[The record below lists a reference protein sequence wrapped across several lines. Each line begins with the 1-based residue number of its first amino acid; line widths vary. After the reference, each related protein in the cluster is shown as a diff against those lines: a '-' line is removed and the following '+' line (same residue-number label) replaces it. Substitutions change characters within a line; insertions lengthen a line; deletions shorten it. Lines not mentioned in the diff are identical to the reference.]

1 MNKILAIS
9 LVFFL
14 VGCGSIRFVGEP
26 LVVNPLLK
34 TKTVPLTED
43 QKKQWHLL
51 DLEKDSIPGTS
62 VLRAYKQ
69 LLQNKS
75 GERIIVAI
83 IDSGVDTSHSCLEDV
98 VWVNE
103 DEIENNGIDDDKNGF
118 VDDRHG
124 WNFLGSSD
132 KENMEYV
139 RLMKIT
145 DPSTEEF
152 NVYASFLNEDKSNV
166 SSELLQINALLER
179 IKNADSV
186 LSTYLGTKDYSL
198 QQAKDISPKS
208 PAIIDAIRMKEF
220 LIKANILVADVEEYL
235 EYLETRMN
243 FHFNIDFE
251 GRLVVGDNPN
261 DLEDRHYGDA
271 NVVGPSLKSAE
282 HGTHVAGIIAGVCGQ
297 KSIFQGVAQNLELM
311 IIRAVPDGDEYDKDV
326 ALAIRYAVDNGARV
340 INTSFGKDFSPHQ
353 EWVFDALRYAESKDV
368 LIVNAAGNDNKNI
381 DFGASPS
388 YPTDQIEG
396 VEFINNFLTV
406 GATDSVYSSNQ
417 VASFSNFGASAVDIF
432 APGSKIYSTVPGED
446 YKYLSGTSMA
456 APNVAG
462 IAAVLRSFFPSFS
475 AATIKKIILDSGV
488 PLFQEVIQPENK
500 LLVSP
505 NDLSNTG
512 KMANLYNALLL
523 ASKTKKK

>member
-26 LVVNPLLK
+26 LVVNPSLK

-208 PAIIDAIRMKEF
+208 PAIIDAIR
-220 LIKANILVADVEEYL
+220 
-235 EYLETRMN
+235 
-243 FHFNIDFE
+243 
-251 GRLVVGDNPN
+251 
-261 DLEDRHYGDA
+261 
-271 NVVGPSLKSAE
+271 
-282 HGTHVAGIIAGVCGQ
+282 
-297 KSIFQGVAQNLELM
+297 
-311 IIRAVPDGDEYDKDV
+311 
-326 ALAIRYAVDNGARV
+326 
-340 INTSFGKDFSPHQ
+340 
-353 EWVFDALRYAESKDV
+353 
-368 LIVNAAGNDNKNI
+368 
-381 DFGASPS
+381 
-388 YPTDQIEG
+388 
-396 VEFINNFLTV
+396 
-406 GATDSVYSSNQ
+406 
-417 VASFSNFGASAVDIF
+417 
-432 APGSKIYSTVPGED
+432 
-446 YKYLSGTSMA
+446 
-456 APNVAG
+456 
-462 IAAVLRSFFPSFS
+462 
-475 AATIKKIILDSGV
+475 KK
-488 PLFQEVIQPENK
+488 
-500 LLVSP
+500 
-505 NDLSNTG
+505 
-512 KMANLYNALLL
+512 
-523 ASKTKKK
+523 